1 MVYNE
6 WGAILQHQ
14 DEIDRA
20 LKQQERQ
27 ENQQFKSRYRNE
39 LEQQRQDVAKKI
51 QEDKLHDAQMAQSML
66 EYQKAQ
72 DLAKAQNE
80 DAKRL
85 RLKEQIIAKQK
96 ESMAEKE
103 FAMK

>member
-1 MVYNE
+1 
-6 WGAILQHQ
+6 
-14 DEIDRA
+14 
-20 LKQQERQ
+20 
-27 ENQQFKSRYRNE
+27 
-39 LEQQRQDVAKKI
+39 
-51 QEDKLHDAQMAQSML
+51 MAQSML

-103 FAMK
+103 FAMKQARDQAASQQEQYKQ